1 VFAGS
6 PNHAKS
12 KSSTVSDAAILHFAS
27 PHRRNPGAPSFA
39 VAAATEGWD
48 KNRVIHRIF
57 FVPTVVEQ
65 PAVGLLS
72 YTSLSEV
79 FYPMSDGREERKEQ
93 EKRRQQEQQEDR
105 EDRLQRHPIDPW
117 QPERPDS

>member
-48 KNRVIHRIF
+48 KKSSVIQSSVSGRGISRALME
-57 FVPTVVEQ
+57 PTHLK
-65 PAVGLLS
+65 AAG
-72 YTSLSEV
+72 TSL
-79 FYPMSDGREERKEQ
+79 YPTPPGVIRNLGAQVYSA
-93 EKRRQQEQQEDR
+93 
-105 EDRLQRHPIDPW
+105 
-117 QPERPDS
+117 SFAS